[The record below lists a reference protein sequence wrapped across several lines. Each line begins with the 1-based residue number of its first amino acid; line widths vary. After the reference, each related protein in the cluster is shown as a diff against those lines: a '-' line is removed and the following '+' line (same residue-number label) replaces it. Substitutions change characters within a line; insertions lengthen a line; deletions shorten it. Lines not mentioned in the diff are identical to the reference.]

1 MRLIEGLEKSLQTK
15 LPMIDFQ
22 KISLKFWISP
32 NNREGRDGRGGEPGW
47 DKIPL
52 LTVAG
57 SPRVSA

>member
-1 MRLIEGLEKSLQTK
+1 MRLIEGFEKSLQTK

-22 KISLKFWISP
+22 MDISQQQ
-32 NNREGRDGRGGEPGW
+32 GGEGWTGGGPGW